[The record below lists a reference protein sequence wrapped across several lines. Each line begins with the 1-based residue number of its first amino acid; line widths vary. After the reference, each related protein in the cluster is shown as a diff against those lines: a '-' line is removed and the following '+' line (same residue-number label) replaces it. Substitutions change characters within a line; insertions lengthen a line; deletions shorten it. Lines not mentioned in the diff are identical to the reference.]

1 MNRKPNLN
9 LTINEKEDVTY
20 SKMRRLNRYKHF
32 YFGQMWQK
40 MITKICWESFMKNLI
55 ISNEIILAKHV
66 ILLLL
71 KSPGKFSIINLKLR
85 LHSLN
90 KYLTFFQLNYDFQ

>member
-1 MNRKPNLN
+1 
-9 LTINEKEDVTY
+9 
-20 SKMRRLNRYKHF
+20 
-32 YFGQMWQK
+32 
-40 MITKICWESFMKNLI
+40 MKNLI

-66 ILLLL
+66 ILLNVRC
-71 KSPGKFSIINLKLR
+71 PGKFSIINLKLW